1 MTFNMAQYPRV
12 ILVILC
18 SYTLP
23 LLSLKESV
31 ETIRKFSK
39 KELLGQ
45 INPASH
51 SAFSEI
57 PRHLCNRY
65 GLYLRTEVLE
75 AFLDLE
81 KNAIDEGVNLKII
94 SSTRSFN
101 HQKRIWNGKWQ
112 QTKYMG
118 WREIEKAKDIL
129 KYSSMPGT
137 SRHHW
142 GTDIDLNSLEN
153 EYFESG
159 EGMNVYDFLERCGN
173 ELGFYQVYT
182 NKTNGRTGY
191 EEEKWHWSY
200 MPISSIMLQE
210 YNKIISSSDISDFDG
225 SNLAS
230 TINIIPNYV
239 NGIEK

>member
-1 MTFNMAQYPRV
+1 MAQYPRV

-57 PRHLCNRY
+57 PSHLCNRH

-81 KNAIDEGVNLKII
+81 KNEFFPRLYKVNNKFSLII
-94 SSTRSFN
+94 KS
-101 HQKRIWNGKWQ
+101 
-112 QTKYMG
+112 
-118 WREIEKAKDIL
+118 
-129 KYSSMPGT
+129 
-137 SRHHW
+137 
-142 GTDIDLNSLEN
+142 
-153 EYFESG
+153 
-159 EGMNVYDFLERCGN
+159 NVLYLLR
-173 ELGFYQVYT
+173 
-182 NKTNGRTGY
+182 
-191 EEEKWHWSY
+191 
-200 MPISSIMLQE
+200 
-210 YNKIISSSDISDFDG
+210 
-225 SNLAS
+225 
-230 TINIIPNYV
+230 
-239 NGIEK
+239 